1 MAYTKSLSLQAFII
15 EIDTMISVIKSS
27 YRNRSISLDTKK
39 YVLGCSVMLCSAK
52 VEVYI
57 EDFFE
62 TWISKINTSTLTSVS
77 LPNNLKALY
86 LNQPF
91 LISAYKKLIME
102 NSEPNFIN
110 VLKDEL
116 SNVYFNLTD
125 PLKPLPRLYPN
136 VIYQNKKYPSPE
148 NLIALYNRIGI
159 GNIFTQ
165 INALSRSDLKS
176 LLVSFNSIRT
186 AFSHN
191 GIPVGINDRDI
202 IASLKNMKRVISFID
217 RAVYNHINIHSSIIT
232 WPV

>member
-1 MAYTKSLSLQAFII
+1 MTYSKSLPLRTFII
-15 EIDTMISVIKSS
+15 EIDAMISVIKSS
-27 YRNRSISLDTKK
+27 YRNKSISSDTKK

-57 EDFFE
+57 EDFFD
-62 TWISKINTSTLTSVS
+62 TWVSRINASALTSDS
-77 LPNNLKALY
+77 LPNNLKTLY

-91 LISAYKKLIME
+91 LNNAYKKLIME
-102 NSEPNFIN
+102 NSEPKYIDL
-110 VLKDEL
+110 LKDEL

-125 PLKPLPRLYPN
+125 PTKLLPRLYPKI
-136 VIYQNKKYPSPE
+136 IYQNKKYPSPE

-159 GNIFTQ
+159 GNIFMQ

-202 IASLKNMKRVISFID
+202 IASLKSMKRVISFID

-232 WPV
+232 WPI